1 MISKR
6 DRASLLDINKA
17 ILNILDY
24 TAGYSQEQFYAD
36 SKTQSSVL
44 YQITIIGEAT
54 KRLSP
59 TIRQQYP
66 QIPWQLMA
74 GMRDKLVHDYD
85 DLDLERIWMTI
96 DQAVP
101 ELLQNITPILNTL
114 PPL

>member
-54 KRLSP
+54 KRLS
-59 TIRQQYP
+59 
-66 QIPWQLMA
+66 
-74 GMRDKLVHDYD
+74 
-85 DLDLERIWMTI
+85 
-96 DQAVP
+96 
-101 ELLQNITPILNTL
+101 L
-114 PPL
+114 PVQE